1 MIIDFHTHC
10 FPDKI
15 AARAVESLGKA
26 AALVP
31 ACDGTADGLLKSM
44 KEDKIDISVVL
55 NIATNPHQ
63 QTSVN
68 NFATELNK
76 KPRLIAFGSV
86 HPDADDA
93 LDELERIAGMGLK
106 GVKFHP
112 EYQDFFVDDVK
123 MRPIYKKI
131 SQLGLITVFHA
142 GADYGFPAPYKCM
155 PDALARALKW
165 FDSPVIAAH
174 WGGIMCHDEVIN
186 HLCGLPLYF
195 DVSFSYG
202 AVALPMVRQIAEKHG
217 TDKLLFGSDSPWHKP
232 SEDMRVLHALD
243 MDEVDINKICC
254 DNAIKLLGIKGV

>member
-15 AARAVESLGKA
+15 ATRAVESLGKA
-26 AALVP
+26 AALIP
-31 ACDGTADGLLKSM
+31 AIGGTADALLNSM

-68 NFATELNK
+68 NFAAELNK
-76 KPRLIAFGSV
+76 KPRLVGFGSV
-86 HPDADDA
+86 HPDAEDA
-93 LDELERIAGMGLK
+93 LDELERIASMGLK

-112 EYQDFFVDDVK
+112 EYQNFCVDDIK

-142 GADYGFPAPYKCM
+142 GADYGFASPYKCM
-155 PDALARALKW
+155 PEALAKALEW
-165 FDSPVIAAH
+165 FDSPVVAAH
-174 WGGIMCHDEVIN
+174 WGGLMCHEDVIK
-186 HLCGLPLYF
+186 HLCELPVYF
-195 DVSFSYG
+195 DVSFGYG
-202 AVALPMVRQIAEKHG
+202 TIALPMIRQIVEKHG

-232 SEDMRVLHALD
+232 SQDLTVLNALQL
-243 MDEVDINKICC
+243 DEVDINKICC
-254 DNAIKLLGIKGV
+254 TNALKLLKGV